1 MPNGKNIIIFSEQG
15 ETLDNI
21 TMAAGEF
28 GFGEISVSDSA
39 ADKTVLAGKNFGTVF
54 INAPVGGVYGLDVA
68 AAACGNGSG
77 VILAAPAKHCAEIAR
92 KIGGMNLFILPR
104 PLNKTV
110 LLQTFRY
117 VTLTAEHAAE
127 LSAEKAKLEQ
137 KLKDVRLVD
146 RAKCVLVE
154 VLKMSEADAHRHIQ
168 KQAMDRHVQQIVIAR
183 DILKTYEM

>member
-1 MPNGKNIIIFSEQG
+1 MPNSIIIFSEQG

-21 TMAAGEF
+21 TLAAGEF
-28 GFGEISVSDSA
+28 GFSEISVSDNP
-39 ADKTVLAGKNFGTVF
+39 ADRTVLTEKSFGTVF
-54 INAPVGGVYGLDVA
+54 INAPLGGVYGLDIA
-68 AAACGNGSG
+68 AEACKKDSG
-77 VILAAPAKHCAEIAR
+77 VILAAPAKHCAEIAK

-104 PLNKTV
+104 PLNKTM

-117 VTLTAEHAAE
+117 VTLTAQNAAE
-127 LSAEKAKLEQ
+127 LSSEKAKLEQ
-137 KLKDVRLVD
+137 KLKDVRLID